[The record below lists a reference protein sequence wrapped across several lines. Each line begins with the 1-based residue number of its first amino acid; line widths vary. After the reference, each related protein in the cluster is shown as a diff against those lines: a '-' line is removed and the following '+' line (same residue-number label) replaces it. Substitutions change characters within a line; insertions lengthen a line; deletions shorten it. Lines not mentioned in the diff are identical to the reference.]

1 MLDIRSAC
9 RIIEVS
15 PRKGTKMD
23 KYTIRRFVVALL
35 FTPAL
40 VGAYWL
46 LLFVFATLGFPSNY
60 DEFPRTAGAL
70 AVTAVL
76 VFTFYPQIRRFV
88 NRLTEPKDD

>member
-1 MLDIRSAC
+1 
-9 RIIEVS
+9 
-15 PRKGTKMD
+15 MD

-70 AVTAVL
+70 AVTAV
-76 VFTFYPQIRRFV
+76 VAFTFYPQIRRFV
-88 NRLTEPKDD
+88 NRLTGTND